1 VRGRKT
7 KNESRSAEF
16 RQRLLIWR
24 KTPELVRPSLRALAR
39 ELGTTHQLLQHY
51 LDGVG
56 VWAAQQG
63 RLRVDQEYKRKCQ
76 DIRLRANAEG
86 RSTWDD
92 PEMQK
97 AARTFAGGYAYFHCS
112 NRWKRSNK
120 PQRGAR

>member
-1 VRGRKT
+1 VQGRKT

-24 KTPELVRPSLRALAR
+24 QTPESLRPSLRALAR
-39 ELGTTHQLLQHY
+39 ELGTSHQLLQHY

-63 RLRVDQEYKRKCQ
+63 RLRVEQEYERKCQ
-76 DIRLRANAEG
+76 DISRRANAEG
-86 RSTWDD
+86 RSAWED

-97 AARTFAGGYAYFHCS
+97 AARTFAGRYAYFS
-112 NRWKRSNK
+112 LLESLETLK
-120 PQRGAR
+120 PPKAAH